1 MGASAPPRPAK
12 KRRSSG
18 VREEKPPLSEGSVAR
33 WKDIDP
39 QLFDP
44 DFAKQ
49 LIGMYERHVEG
60 LPAPEISRA
69 PEAGSSGTP
78 SLDAAPAV
86 AEPCQHLHMPPGAR
100 SCHTCGERLPVGM
113 ATAGPPEQPPPEP
126 AGSSG
131 EAASSSLPEPAEPP
145 PPAPSP
151 PEPSPPAPSLPEPA
165 TDVWLPARSYENTE
179 DAITDRVISLMQEH
193 EGPFTIFT
201 MGMTGKTD
209 AAGGLA
215 AHRAMRAQL
224 QHEASKLPGGLNDA
238 NFAVVCSATLAHADA
253 THIINAG
260 SRAEYTTVDEDAEP
274 PQVPAPLF
282 SQTLHVTLEDDPED
296 VVRLSR
302 GGGGRAF
309 SQQELEAVRND
320 PKLPPCTKALI
331 ELATASTIPGWHP
344 WTLAVTRNLP
354 CLMQQWRVVDGP
366 AVAPV
371 QRGVEFPTR
380 GITGAQEAEVFRAP
394 STVKGRLG
402 VQAAYFHVLGFDWQF
417 CCLPVFALV
426 RFGVVVGN
434 PQHGGDAH
442 VIAIDRHGE
451 VIQHQSVAGT
461 LGGALPLLAPLT
473 HRQPRTPLT
482 HRRRRPPRRAAS
494 PRTCHARHTHDP
506 TCARTARRAPHTCHA
521 RIAGRRGPRGR
532 SWLTPCARFSLRAAT
547 GRLRD
552 RRRR

>member
-1 MGASAPPRPAK
+1 
-12 KRRSSG
+12 
-18 VREEKPPLSEGSVAR
+18 
-33 WKDIDP
+33 
-39 QLFDP
+39 
-44 DFAKQ
+44 
-49 LIGMYERHVEG
+49 MYERHVEG

-69 PEAGSSGTP
+69 PEADS
-78 SLDAAPAV
+78 SLDAAPAE
-86 AEPCQHLHMPPGAR
+86 AELCQHLHVPPGAR
-100 SCHTCGERLPVGM
+100 FCHMCGKLLPVGM

-131 EAASSSLPEPAEPP
+131 EAASSSLPEPAEPS

-151 PEPSPPAPSLPEPA
+151 PEPSTPAPSLPEPA
-165 TDVWLPARSYENTE
+165 MDAWLPARSYENCE
-179 DAITDRVISLMQEH
+179 DAITDRVVSLMQEH
-193 EGPFTIFT
+193 GGAFTIFT

-224 QHEASKLPGGLNDA
+224 QHEAAKLPGGLTDA
-238 NFAVVCSATLAHADA
+238 NFAIVCFATLAHADA

-260 SRAEYTTVDEDAEP
+260 SRAEHTTVDEAAEP

-320 PKLPPCTKALI
+320 PKLPPCTKVLI

-366 AVAPV
+366 AIAPV
-371 QRGVEFPTR
+371 QRGVEFPSR

-451 VIQHQSVAGT
+451 VIQQQSVAGK
-461 LGGALPLLAPLT
+461 LHLSLPPAHMLHIRHMPLYA
-473 HRQPRTPLT
+473 RD
-482 HRRRRPPRRAAS
+482 RRP
-494 PRTCHARHTHDP
+494 
-506 TCARTARRAPHTCHA
+506 
-521 RIAGRRGPRGR
+521 GRP
-532 SWLTPCARFSLRAAT
+532 WAT
-547 GRLRD
+547 GRQAAAIRHLRHVVPRA
-552 RRRR
+552 RRRGRFLRQAVRRAEKGVGAGRQRAQESQRVRQVLAPRLVWREETLACYQA